1 MDIANV
7 ISFTL
12 EIAKYTNATPEELTE
27 LISLTRRLH
36 TVNER
41 LCMEE
46 NNIERLLKKQERI
59 ENRIKELAGKIGAI
73 GVICSNDP
81 RYATVKLYFE
91 GMPDFMDGISVPY

>member
-1 MDIANV
+1 MDTTNV

-12 EIAKYTNATPEELTE
+12 EIAKYTNATPEELAE
-27 LISLTRRLH
+27 LISLTRKLH
-36 TVNER
+36 VVNER
-41 LCMEE
+41 FCVEE
-46 NNIERLLKKQERI
+46 YNTERLLKKQERL

>member
-1 MDIANV
+1 MQTIKN

-12 EIAKYTNATPEELTE
+12 TVAKYTTATPEELAE
-27 LISLTRRLH
+27 LISLTKRLH

-41 LCMEE
+41 LCMEDNVE
-46 NNIERLLKKQERI
+46 HLLKKQERL
-59 ENRIKELAGKIGAI
+59 ENRIKELANKIGASAVC
-73 GVICSNDP
+73 GSDP

>member
-27 LISLTRRLH
+27 LISLTKRLH

-46 NNIERLLKKQERI
+46 NNVERLLKKQERL
-59 ENRIKELAGKIGAI
+59 ESRIKELANKIGASAAC
-73 GVICSNDP
+73 GSDP

-91 GMPDFMDGISVPY
+91 GMSDYMDGISVPYY